1 MKMIIKEEFMEKIE
15 ERIVNLETQVRN
27 LETEIEN
34 LETENEEL
42 NKELVKGMSVVA
54 AVAELQEELR
64 RYNSDVIL
72 IHSVRAPMG
81 A

>member
-1 MKMIIKEEFMEKIE
+1 MIEMNEEEKIEKIE

-34 LETENEEL
+34 LETENEYIQ
-42 NKELVKGMSVVA
+42 KELTKTMNVEA
-54 AVAELQEELR
+54 AVVELQEELR

-72 IHSVRAPMG
+72 IHSVRAQMG
-81 A
+81 V

>member
-1 MKMIIKEEFMEKIE
+1 MIDMNEEEKIEKIE

-34 LETENEEL
+34 LETENVYIQ
-42 NKELVKGMSVVA
+42 KELTNSMSVVA
-54 AVAELQEELR
+54 AVAELQDELR
-64 RYNSDVIL
+64 KYHPDVIL
-72 IHSVRAPMG
+72 IRVRAPMG

>member
-1 MKMIIKEEFMEKIE
+1 MIDMNEEEKIEKIE

-34 LETENEEL
+34 LETENVYIQ
-42 NKELVKGMSVVA
+42 KELVKGMSVVA

-64 RYNSDVIL
+64 KYHPDVIF
-72 IHSVRAPMG
+72 IHTVRAPMG

>member
-1 MKMIIKEEFMEKIE
+1 MKMNEAEKIE
-15 ERIVNLETQVRN
+15 KIEARMADLETQVRN

-34 LETENEEL
+34 LESINEEMHEEI
-42 NKELVKGMSVVA
+42 NNNMTVVR

-64 RYNSDVIL
+64 KYHPDVFF

-81 A
+81 V

>member
-1 MKMIIKEEFMEKIE
+1 MIEMNEEEKIEKIE

-27 LETEIEN
+27 LETDIEN
-34 LETENEEL
+34 LEAENEEL
-42 NKELVKGMSVVA
+42 DKVLAKSMSVVA
-54 AVAELQEELR
+54 AVAEIQEELR